1 MIRTISILVLSSI
14 FYFIFIKPLRLLVDE
29 HIFLPAFNY
38 LLFNY
43 DVTIPRSDHTE
54 VLIKSLNNNNKVLF
68 RMPFNGFYIVPSI
81 LMVVENQ
88 IDLFKK
94 YTFIHL
100 AIIILPLLLFIFG
113 LSSIL
118 KLLGEDIFKM
128 LVIILSLIFTTLV
141 ITHKNDE
148 GKNDKK

>member
-1 MIRTISILVLSSI
+1 
-14 FYFIFIKPLRLLVDE
+14 
-29 HIFLPAFNY
+29 
-38 LLFNY
+38 
-43 DVTIPRSDHTE
+43 
-54 VLIKSLNNNNKVLF
+54 
-68 RMPFNGFYIVPSI
+68 MPFNGFYIVPSI

-128 LVIILSLIFTTLV
+128 LVIFLSLIFTTLV